1 MPLRHSKEITM
12 DLSISLDSLCRI
24 TARLREYE
32 ALVPTADPD
41 EGSNPTD
48 DGGVAVLDE
57 SADRS
62 VEEEL
67 RAAIDDLADDE
78 QQELVA
84 LALVGR
90 GAYDV
95 SEWEDALADAEE
107 EAGDVAD
114 WVLSTPM
121 AAAYLETGMAAFD
134 LNCDDA
140 GQLS

>member
-1 MPLRHSKEITM
+1 ME
-12 DLSISLDSLCRI
+12 LSISLDSLCRI
-24 TARLREYE
+24 IARLREYE

-48 DGGVAVLDE
+48 DGAVAVLDE
-57 SADRS
+57 AEDTS

-78 QQELVA
+78 QQEMIA

-90 GAYDV
+90 GTYDAT
-95 SEWEDALADAEE
+95 EWDDAMSDAEE
-107 EAGDVAD
+107 EVPDAAD
-114 WVLSTPM
+114 WILQTPM
-121 AAAYLETGMAAFD
+121 AAAYIETGMAAFD

-140 GQLS
+140 GALG

>member
-12 DLSISLDSLCRI
+12 DLSIRLDSLCRI
-24 TARLREYE
+24 IARLREYE

-41 EGSNPTD
+41 EGSNPT
-48 DGGVAVLDE
+48 
-57 SADRS
+57 
-62 VEEEL
+62 EL